1 MDKWPSIVHIPK
13 LERVAEMDAQTWG
26 WIGFSVFV
34 LFMLILDLGVFHRD
48 SHEVKFKEA
57 VAWAAVW
64 ISLALLFNLGV
75 WYFEGPGPAIEFL
88 TAFLLE
94 KSLSVDNIFVF
105 MLVFAYF
112 KVPGQ
117 YQHKILF
124 WGIIGALVLRLIF
137 IFVGVALLERFSWLI
152 YVFGGFLILTGIKM
166 FKKNEEDDLDMENKW
181 VIKLLRRVIP
191 ISAYYH
197 EDKFFVRRGGFLNAT
212 PLFVVL
218 VVIETTDVVF
228 ALDSIPAV
236 LAISDDPFIIYTS
249 NVFAILGLRALYFA
263 LAGFMKMFHY
273 LHYGLALIL
282 VFIGGKMLAM
292 STGFHLHIG
301 AALGTLV
308 VILTVSVVA
317 SILWPPKEAAHK
329 VALLGVGE
337 VPPTAPPEGSEER
350 TEG

>member
-1 MDKWPSIVHIPK
+1 MTP
-13 LERVAEMDAQTWG
+13 QTMG

-34 LFMLILDLGVFHRD
+34 LAMLILDLGVFHRK

-57 VAWAAVW
+57 VIWACVW
-64 ISLALLFNLGV
+64 ISMALMFNLGV
-75 WYFEGPGPAIEFL
+75 YYFEGAVPATEFL

-137 IFVGVALLERFSWLI
+137 IFVGVALLERFHWLI
-152 YVFGGFLILTGIKM
+152 YVFGAFLIITGAKM
-166 FKKNEEDDLDMENKW
+166 FKKSEEDEVDMENKW
-181 VIKLLRRVIP
+181 IIKLLRRVIP

-236 LAISDDPFIIYTS
+236 LAVSNDPFIIYTS

-263 LAGFMKMFHY
+263 LAGFMKLFHY

-282 VFIGGKMLAM
+282 VFIGTKMLLM
-292 STGFHLHIG
+292 STGFHMPTWV
-301 AALGTLV
+301 ALGTLV
-308 VILTVSVVA
+308 VILTISVVA
-317 SILWPPKEAAHK
+317 SILWPPKDSAHK
-329 VALLGVGE
+329 LALLGVGE
-337 VPPTAPPEGSEER
+337 DTPVPPPENAEANSEEKS
-350 TEG
+350 EA